1 MGEDSAALAQPY
13 EIVSVRRT
21 EPPHGG
27 RGSNWYR
34 YEIVQGENTI
44 KGYRQGS
51 LKVVTRDVEEIVA
64 QLNQRRTGKCSRVH
78 LVMSTPSR
86 ANKKK

>member
-1 MGEDSAALAQPY
+1 MGNESAALAQPY

-21 EPPHGG
+21 DPPHGG
-27 RGSNWYR
+27 QGSSWYQ

-44 KGYRQGS
+44 RGYRQGS

-64 QLNQRRTGKCSRVH
+64 QLNERRTGKCSRVQ
-78 LVMSTPSR
+78 LVMSTPSK
-86 ANKKK
+86 AGKKK